1 MTRVFPVELVR
12 RTGEVLS
19 TRLAEARQICTG
31 IVAEL
36 TDQNAYRRHLA
47 AHGLTHS
54 PEAWRRF
61 QDEHL
66 KAKSR
71 RGRCC

>member
-1 MTRVFPVELVR
+1 MRSFLQAFADIVR
-12 RTGEVLS
+12 
-19 TRLAEARQICTG
+19 G

-47 AHGLTHS
+47 AHGATHS
-54 PEAWRRF
+54 GEEWRRF
-61 QDEHL
+61 QDEHWRG
-66 KAKSR
+66 KSR